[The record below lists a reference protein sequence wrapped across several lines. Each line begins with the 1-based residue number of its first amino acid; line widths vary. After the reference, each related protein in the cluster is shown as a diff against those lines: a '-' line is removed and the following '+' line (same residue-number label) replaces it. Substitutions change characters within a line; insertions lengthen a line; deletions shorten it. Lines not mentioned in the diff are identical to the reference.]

1 LYLTQALKRAV
12 QINGKQI
19 ATQDGERIRTW
30 SESVNRI
37 SKLAS
42 ALKNLDFSYN
52 DRAAILSL
60 NSDRYFEALYASVWA
75 GGIFVPINTRLAPP
89 EIEFWLNDSESSIIF
104 VDQSFSATIEKSMS
118 EGKIPSVKEIIYMS
132 DGECPNNMKN
142 YESILEDASQI
153 EDALRCKDD
162 IAGLFYT
169 GGTTGRSKGVM
180 LSHTNLVSNS
190 FNTITALNIPNDARW
205 VHAAPMFHIADV
217 TGAIAITHIAGQHY
231 FIPSYSPEGVLKSIQ
246 DYSIT
251 DTLLVPTM
259 INMLV
264 HHPDIKN
271 YDLSSLR
278 QITYGASP
286 MPESVIVKA
295 MEVIPE
301 CKFTHAYGMTE
312 CSPLITS
319 AGPDCHVFEGPKAN
333 LFKSTGV
340 AVPGVEVKIIDEND
354 NEVPRGE
361 VGEVAARG
369 PNVMLG
375 YWRQKELSDK
385 ALLNGWMHTG
395 DGGYMNEDGY
405 VYIVDRVKDMI
416 ISGGE
421 NIYSA
426 EVENAVYQLDGVIE
440 CAVIGIPNEEWGET
454 VHAIVRKDPN
464 SSINEDDVI
473 SHSKGLIAGFK
484 CPKSV
489 SFRNEPMPLSGA
501 GKILKTTLREPF
513 WEGHEKQVS

>member
-1 LYLTQALKRAV
+1 MYLTQALKRAS
-12 QINGKQI
+12 QINGRQI
-19 ATQDGERIRTW
+19 ATQDGTTVRTW

-42 ALKNLDFSYN
+42 AMKNIGFSDN
-52 DRAAILSL
+52 DRSAILSL
-60 NSDRYFEALYASVWA
+60 NSDRYFEALYASVWS

-89 EIEFWLNDSESSIIF
+89 EIEFWLNDSESSILF
-104 VDQSFSATIEKSMS
+104 VDKTFSETIEKSRS
-118 EGKIPSVKEIIYMS
+118 EGRIPSVKEIIYMS
-132 DGECPNNMKN
+132 DGKCPDNMHN
-142 YESILEDASQI
+142 YENILEEASSI
-153 EDALRCKDD
+153 DDALRCKDD

-190 FNTITALNIPNDARW
+190 FNTITALNIPTNAKW
-205 VHAAPMFHIADV
+205 IHAAPMFHIADV

-231 FIPSYSPEGVLKSIQ
+231 FIPSYTPEGVLKSIQ

-264 HHPDIKN
+264 HHPDIKK

-333 LFKSTGV
+333 LFKSTGL

-361 VGEVAARG
+361 IGEVAARG

-464 SSINEDDVI
+464 SNINEDDVI

-489 SFRNEPMPLSGA
+489 SFRDDPMPLSGA

-513 WEGHEKQVS
+513 WKGYEKQVS

>member
-1 LYLTQALKRAV
+1 MYLTQALKRAV

-42 ALKNLDFSYN
+42 ALKNLGFSNN

-104 VDQSFSATIEKSMS
+104 VDQTFSATIEKSMS

-217 TGAIAITHIAGQHY
+217 TGAIAITHIAGQ
-231 FIPSYSPEGVLKSIQ
+231 Q
-246 DYSIT
+246 
-251 DTLLVPTM
+251 
-259 INMLV
+259 
-264 HHPDIKN
+264 
-271 YDLSSLR
+271 
-278 QITYGASP
+278 
-286 MPESVIVKA
+286 
-295 MEVIPE
+295 
-301 CKFTHAYGMTE
+301 
-312 CSPLITS
+312 
-319 AGPDCHVFEGPKAN
+319 
-333 LFKSTGV
+333 
-340 AVPGVEVKIIDEND
+340 
-354 NEVPRGE
+354 
-361 VGEVAARG
+361 
-369 PNVMLG
+369 
-375 YWRQKELSDK
+375 
-385 ALLNGWMHTG
+385 
-395 DGGYMNEDGY
+395 
-405 VYIVDRVKDMI
+405 
-416 ISGGE
+416 
-421 NIYSA
+421 
-426 EVENAVYQLDGVIE
+426 
-440 CAVIGIPNEEWGET
+440 
-454 VHAIVRKDPN
+454 
-464 SSINEDDVI
+464 
-473 SHSKGLIAGFK
+473 
-484 CPKSV
+484 
-489 SFRNEPMPLSGA
+489 
-501 GKILKTTLREPF
+501 
-513 WEGHEKQVS
+513 

>member
-1 LYLTQALKRAV
+1 MYLTQALKRAV

-42 ALKNLDFSYN
+42 ALKNLVFSNN

-104 VDQSFSATIEKSMS
+104 VDQTFSATIEKSMS

-264 HHPDIKN
+264 HHPDIKK

-354 NEVPRGE
+354 NEVPRCE

-464 SSINEDDVI
+464 SSINENDVI

-489 SFRNEPMPLSGA
+489 SFRDEPMPLSGA

>member
-1 LYLTQALKRAV
+1 MYLTQALKRAV
-12 QINGKQI
+12 QVNGNKL
-19 ATQDGERIRTW
+19 ATQDHDRKNTW
-30 SESVNRI
+30 SKSLNRI
-37 SKLAS
+37 SKLAGAMKS
-42 ALKNLDFSYN
+42 LGFKNNERS
-52 DRAAILSL
+52 AILSL
-60 NSDRYFEALYASVWA
+60 NSDRYFESLYAAVWA

-89 EIEFWLNDSESSIIF
+89 EIEFWINDSESSIVF
-104 VDQSFSATIEKSMS
+104 VDENFSKIIE
-118 EGKIPSVKEIIYMS
+118 ELRANGKISSVKECVYMS
-132 DGECPNNMKN
+132 DGSCPDSMHN
-142 YESILEDASQI
+142 YENILNSAEPV
-153 EDALRCKDD
+153 EDALRSYND

-190 FNTITALNIPNDARW
+190 FNTLTALNIPKDPRW

-231 FIPSYSPEGVLKSIQ
+231 FIPSYSPDGVLKAIQ
-246 DYSIT
+246 NYSIT

-264 HHPDIKN
+264 HHPDIDK

-286 MPESVIVKA
+286 MPESVIIKA

-301 CKFTHAYGMTE
+301 CKFCHAYGMTE
-312 CSPLITS
+312 CAPLLTT
-319 AGPDCHVFEGPKAN
+319 AGPDCHVFEGEKAN
-333 LFKSTGV
+333 LYKSTGI
-340 AVPGVEVKIIDEND
+340 AVPGVEIKIIDKND
-354 NEVPRGE
+354 KELPRGQ

-375 YWRQKELSDK
+375 YWRQKELTEK
-385 ALLNGWMHTG
+385 ALHNGWMHTG
-395 DGGYMNEDGY
+395 DGGYMNENGY

-426 EVENAVYQLDGVIE
+426 EVENAVYQLEGVIE
-440 CAVIGIPNEEWGET
+440 CAVIGIPDKQWGEI
-454 VHAIVRKDPN
+454 VHAIVRKDTG
-464 SSINEDDVI
+464 SKIDEEKVI
-473 SHSKGLIAGFK
+473 IHCKNLIAGFK

-489 SFRNEPMPLSGA
+489 SFRDDPMPLSGA
-501 GKILKTTLREPF
+501 GKILKTELRKPYWKEK
-513 WEGHEKQVS
+513 GKQVN

>member
-1 LYLTQALKRAV
+1 MYLTQALKRAV

-42 ALKNLDFSYN
+42 ALKNLGFSNN

-104 VDQSFSATIEKSMS
+104 VDQTFSATIEKSMS

-132 DGECPNNMKN
+132 DG
-142 YESILEDASQI
+142 ASQI

-264 HHPDIKN
+264 HHPDIKK

-464 SSINEDDVI
+464 SSINENDVI

-489 SFRNEPMPLSGA
+489 SFRDEPMPLSGA

>member
-1 LYLTQALKRAV
+1 
-12 QINGKQI
+12 
-19 ATQDGERIRTW
+19 
-30 SESVNRI
+30 
-37 SKLAS
+37 
-42 ALKNLDFSYN
+42 
-52 DRAAILSL
+52 
-60 NSDRYFEALYASVWA
+60 
-75 GGIFVPINTRLAPP
+75 
-89 EIEFWLNDSESSIIF
+89 
-104 VDQSFSATIEKSMS
+104 
-118 EGKIPSVKEIIYMS
+118 
-132 DGECPNNMKN
+132 
-142 YESILEDASQI
+142 
-153 EDALRCKDD
+153 
-162 IAGLFYT
+162 
-169 GGTTGRSKGVM
+169 M

-190 FNTITALNIPNDARW
+190 FNTITALNIPTNARW

-231 FIPSYSPEGVLKSIQ
+231 FIPSFSPEGVLKSMQ

-264 HHPDIKN
+264 HHPDIKK

-333 LFKSTGV
+333 LFKSTGL

-464 SSINEDDVI
+464 SKLSEDDVI
-473 SHSKGLIAGFK
+473 SHSKSLIAGFK

-489 SFRNEPMPLSGA
+489 SFREDPMPLSGA

>member
-1 LYLTQALKRAV
+1 MYLTQALKRAS
-12 QINGKQI
+12 QINGRQI
-19 ATQDGERIRTW
+19 ATQDGTTVRTW

-42 ALKNLDFSYN
+42 AMKNIGFSDN
-52 DRAAILSL
+52 DRSAILSL
-60 NSDRYFEALYASVWA
+60 NSDRYFEALYASVWS

-89 EIEFWLNDSESSIIF
+89 EIEFWLNDSESSILF
-104 VDQSFSATIEKSMS
+104 VDKTFSETIEKSRS
-118 EGKIPSVKEIIYMS
+118 EGRIPSVKEIIYMS
-132 DGECPNNMKN
+132 DGKCPDNMHN
-142 YESILEDASQI
+142 YENILEEASSI
-153 EDALRCKDD
+153 DDALRCKDD

-190 FNTITALNIPNDARW
+190 FNTITALNIPTNAKW
-205 VHAAPMFHIADV
+205 IHAAPMFHIADV

-231 FIPSYSPEGVLKSIQ
+231 FIPSYTPEGVLKSIQ

-264 HHPDIKN
+264 HHPDIKK

-333 LFKSTGV
+333 LFKSTGL

-464 SSINEDDVI
+464 SNINEDDVI

-489 SFRNEPMPLSGA
+489 SFRDDPMPLSGA

-513 WEGHEKQVS
+513 WKGYEKQVS

>member
-1 LYLTQALKRAV
+1 MYLTQALKRAV

-19 ATQDGERIRTW
+19 ATQDGDRVRTW
-30 SESVNRI
+30 SDCIERI
-37 SKLAS
+37 SKLAG
-42 ALKNLDFSYN
+42 AMEKLGFSDN
-52 DRAAILSL
+52 DRSAILSL
-60 NSDRYFEALYASVWA
+60 NSDRYFEALYAAVWA

-89 EIEFWLNDSESSIIF
+89 EIEFWLNDSESSILF
-104 VDQSFSATIEKSMS
+104 VDKAFAEIVEKLRSQ
-118 EGKIPSVKEIIYMS
+118 EKIPSVKEVVYMS
-132 DGECPNNMKN
+132 DGDCPKNMHN
-142 YESILEDASQI
+142 YENILQEASPI
-153 EDALRCKDD
+153 EDKLRCKDD

-190 FNTITALNIPNDARW
+190 FNTITALNIPTNARW
-205 VHAAPMFHIADV
+205 LHAAPMFHIADV

-231 FIPSYSPEGVLKSIQ
+231 FIPSYTPEGVLKSFQ

-264 HHPDIKN
+264 YHPDINK

-286 MPESVIVKA
+286 MPESVIIKA

-312 CSPLITS
+312 CAPLITS

-395 DGGYMNEDGY
+395 DGGYMNEEGY
-405 VYIVDRVKDMI
+405 VYIVDRLKDMI
-416 ISGGE
+416 ISGCE
-421 NIYSA
+421 NIYSS
-426 EVENAVYQLDGVIE
+426 EFENSVYQ
-440 CAVIGIPNEEWGET
+440 
-454 VHAIVRKDPN
+454 
-464 SSINEDDVI
+464 
-473 SHSKGLIAGFK
+473 
-484 CPKSV
+484 
-489 SFRNEPMPLSGA
+489 
-501 GKILKTTLREPF
+501 
-513 WEGHEKQVS
+513 

>member
-1 LYLTQALKRAV
+1 MYLTQALKRAV

-42 ALKNLDFSYN
+42 ALKNLGFSNN

-104 VDQSFSATIEKSMS
+104 VDQTFSATIEKSMS

-264 HHPDIKN
+264 HHPDIKK

-440 CAVIGIPNEEWGET
+440 CAVIGIPNEEWE
-454 VHAIVRKDPN
+454 KP
-464 SSINEDDVI
+464 
-473 SHSKGLIAGFK
+473 
-484 CPKSV
+484 C
-489 SFRNEPMPLSGA
+489 
-501 GKILKTTLREPF
+501 TL
-513 WEGHEKQVS
+513 

>member
-1 LYLTQALKRAV
+1 MC
-12 QINGKQI
+12 
-19 ATQDGERIRTW
+19 IR
-30 SESVNRI
+30 
-37 SKLAS
+37 
-42 ALKNLDFSYN
+42 
-52 DRAAILSL
+52 
-60 NSDRYFEALYASVWA
+60 
-75 GGIFVPINTRLAPP
+75 
-89 EIEFWLNDSESSIIF
+89 DS
-104 VDQSFSATIEKSMS
+104 
-118 EGKIPSVKEIIYMS
+118 
-132 DGECPNNMKN
+132 
-142 YESILEDASQI
+142 
-153 EDALRCKDD
+153 
-162 IAGLFYT
+162 
-169 GGTTGRSKGVM
+169 
-180 LSHTNLVSNS
+180 
-190 FNTITALNIPNDARW
+190 
-205 VHAAPMFHIADV
+205 
-217 TGAIAITHIAGQHY
+217 
-231 FIPSYSPEGVLKSIQ
+231 SYSPEGVLKSIQ

-264 HHPDIKN
+264 HHPDIKK

-319 AGPDCHVFEGPKAN
+319 AGPDCHVFKGPKAN

-464 SSINEDDVI
+464 SSINENDVI

-489 SFRNEPMPLSGA
+489 SFRDEPMPLSGA